1 MRALAPS
8 GTQRPAV
15 RRVTPAVRLLMPAV
29 PRAIPAVRMLM
40 PPARSAVGSSVFA
53 WRAGSSAPLRRP
65 GSSVFA
71 WCAGSSASLRRRPA
85 RMTRAP
91 RAPSAPAPAGS
102 LRRPRHAM
110 PRARPRLPPATL
122 TQRARPRL
130 PPARLTPRAR
140 SRAAR
145 PPPASKRPRR
155 SREPGA
161 VRPPGARRP
170 GHPDASALP
179 ARRRSLPRPRRT
191 PGAAAHVVVS
201 SPPGSASLTPGSR
214 VASPPTAATPR

>member
-29 PRAIPAVRMLM
+29 PRAIPAVGMLM

-53 WRAGSSAPLRRP
+53 WRAGSSASLR
-65 GSSVFA
+65 
-71 WCAGSSASLRRRPA
+71 WAGSSASLRRRPA
-85 RMTRAP
+85 RMTWAP

-102 LRRPRHAM
+102 LQRRRHAM

-122 TQRARPRL
+122 TQHARPRL

-155 SREPGA
+155 SQEPGA
-161 VRPPGARRP
+161 VRPPGARRL
-170 GHPDASALP
+170 GHPDPSALP
-179 ARRRSLPRPRRT
+179 ARRQSLPRPQRT

-201 SPPGSASLTPGSR
+201 SPPGSASLTPDSR
-214 VASPPTAATPR
+214 AASPPTAATPR